1 MMSVCLRATSRLHQ
15 VVVMIA
21 FSEEVPQILKIAK
34 QKLDSKGLDYTSYV
48 WIMPTATALV
58 RTTARRSLSY

>member
-1 MMSVCLRATSRLHQ
+1 
-15 VVVMIA
+15 MIA